1 MADPIEIAKKSLLRD
16 RNRGNEIL
24 DYGKLPPQSK
34 NMETAVIGAVL
45 IEKDAIHIAINIIHE
60 ECFYVDAHQRIWKA
74 INSLYHS
81 NLPIDLLT
89 VTEQLKKTDELENTG
104 GPFYIAQLSNC
115 IGSAANIETHAYV
128 VKECYLKRK
137 LITCCTSSIKEMYDD
152 TSDFFIEF
160 DKLTNEIEAIHSEL
174 NRIQSISFADSV
186 ADKVTQLKQAGESKT
201 YKTGVTTHL
210 DSFDRQTMGLQP
222 TDFIIVAARPAM
234 GKTALIIDLMR
245 NQAANG
251 IPAGFFSLE
260 MGIGQLVERMLSADS
275 GVDLKQI
282 RKGGMH
288 LSDWQKVDSSTNTLM
303 GLPLYICDKGGLSIN
318 DIVSISKQWKLKH
331 NIQILYIDYIQLV
344 AGTFKKNGNREQ
356 EISEIS
362 RRLKQLAKELNI
374 PVVALSQLSR
384 AVESRGDK
392 RPMLA
397 DLRESGAIEQ
407 DADMVIFPYR
417 PVYYNESYDR
427 PDECELII
435 AKYRNG
441 AIGKV
446 TVSFTPN
453 NQRFADMSNVE
464 YSSNFKP
471 VKNFS
476 EPANDD
482 NPF

>member
-1 MADPIEIAKKSLLRD
+1 MEI
-16 RNRGNEIL
+16 
-24 DYGKLPPQSK
+24 GKIPPQSK

-45 IEKDAIHIAINIIHE
+45 IEKDAIHIAINILHE
-60 ECFYVDAHQRIWKA
+60 ECFYVDAHLRIWKA
-74 INSLYHS
+74 ITALHHANS
-81 NLPIDLLT
+81 PIDLLT
-89 VTEQLKKTDELENTG
+89 VVEELKKSGDLDTVG
-104 GPFYIAQLSNC
+104 GPLYISQLSNC

-137 LITCCTSSIKEMYDD
+137 IIQCCSSSIKEMYDD
-152 TSDFFIEF
+152 TTDFFTEF
-160 DKLTNEIEAIHSEL
+160 DKLTSEIAAIHLEL
-174 NRIQSISFADSV
+174 NRIQNISFADSV
-186 ADKVTQLKQAGESKT
+186 AEKVAQLKQAGESKT
-201 YKTGVTTHL
+201 YKTGVATHI
-210 DSFDRQTMGLQP
+210 DSFDKQTMGFQP
-222 TDFIIVAARPAM
+222 TDLIIVAARPAM

-245 NQAANG
+245 NQAERG

-288 LSDWQKVDSSTNTLM
+288 LSDWQKVDSSTNTLI

-318 DIVSISKQWKLKH
+318 DVVSISKNWKLKH
-331 NIQILYIDYIQLV
+331 NIQILYLDYIQLC

-374 PVVALSQLSR
+374 PVIALSQLSR
-384 AVESRGDK
+384 AVELRGNK
-392 RPMLA
+392 RPMLS
-397 DLRESGAIEQ
+397 DLRESGSIEQ

-417 PVYYNESYDR
+417 EVYYNENYDK

-441 AIGKV
+441 ATGKV
-446 TVSFTPN
+446 TVSFTPS
-453 NQRFADMSNVE
+453 NQRFFDSANG
-464 YSSNFKP
+464 SNFKP
-471 VKNFS
+471 VKNYS
-476 EPANDD
+476 EPVVDADNDD

>member
-1 MADPIEIAKKSLLRD
+1 ME
-16 RNRGNEIL
+16 N
-24 DYGKLPPQSK
+24 GKLPPQSK
-34 NMETAVIGAVL
+34 NMETAVIGSVL
-45 IEKDAIHIAINIIHE
+45 IEKDAIHIAINILHE

-74 INSLYHS
+74 ITSLHHANS
-81 NLPIDLLT
+81 PIDLLT
-89 VTEQLKKTDELENTG
+89 VVEQLKGNGDLENVG

-137 LITCCTSSIKEMYDD
+137 LITCCTGSIKEMYDD
-152 TSDFFIEF
+152 TTDFFIEF
-160 DKLTNEIEAIHSEL
+160 DKLTNEIEAIHLEL
-174 NRIQSISFADSV
+174 NRIQNISFADSV
-186 ADKVTQLKQAGESKT
+186 AEKVTQLKHAGETKT
-201 YKTGVTTHL
+201 YKTGVVTHL
-210 DSFDRQTMGLQP
+210 DSFDKQTMGFQP
-222 TDFIIVAARPAM
+222 TDLIIIAARPAM

-245 NQAANG
+245 NQAAKG

-260 MGIGQLVERMLSADS
+260 MGIGQLIERMLSADS

-288 LSDWQKVDSSTNTLM
+288 QSDWQKVDSSTNTLM

-318 DIVSISKQWKLKH
+318 DLVSISKQWKLKH
-331 NIQILYIDYIQLV
+331 DIKILYIDYIQLC

-374 PVVALSQLSR
+374 PIIALSQLSR
-384 AVESRGDK
+384 AVESRADK

-417 PVYYNESYDR
+417 EVYYNESFDR

-441 AIGKV
+441 AVGKV
-446 TVSFTPN
+446 KCSFTVN
-453 NQRFADMSNVE
+453 NQRFFDTPTDEYRMS
-464 YSSNFKP
+464 FK
-471 VKNFS
+471 KIEKDI
-476 EPANDD
+476 EPADET
-482 NPF
+482 PF